1 MTEEKPYRIKSHLSI
16 PVEAVLEILPKEE
29 ISFLDTSE
37 MKPSVIVI
45 RNKKNPGED
54 QTYSYSISLIS
65 ENFDIKYKLLVPTE
79 EFDKIL
85 EKYDPF

>member
-1 MTEEKPYRIKSHLSI
+1 MTEEKPYRIKFDSNI

-29 ISFLDTSE
+29 ISFLNISE
-37 MKPSVIVI
+37 MKPSVNVM

-65 ENFDIKYKLLVPTE
+65 ENFNIKYKLLVPTE

-85 EKYDPF
+85 EKYEPF

>member
-1 MTEEKPYRIKSHLSI
+1 
-16 PVEAVLEILPKEE
+16 
-29 ISFLDTSE
+29 
-37 MKPSVIVI
+37 MKPSFVVM

-79 EFDKIL
+79 QFDKIL
-85 EKYDPF
+85 EKYEPF

>member
-1 MTEEKPYRIKSHLSI
+1 MAGEKPYRIKFNSNV

-29 ISFLDTSE
+29 ISFLNISE
-37 MKPSVIVI
+37 MKPSVNVM

-65 ENFDIKYKLLVPTE
+65 KNFEIKYKLLVPTE

-85 EKYDPF
+85 EKYEPF